1 MEVKELTCAYAY
13 HKLGTRCCA
22 INAATLALVNAG
34 IPMRDLVC
42 ACAAGC
48 IDGTPLLDL
57 NYVEDSAGGPDLPL
71 ALLPKSD
78 RITLLQMDSKL
89 PQDLFKQVSI
99 VFFFVKALQV
109 VALAIDGCKTINT
122 VMVDKIKEHATR
134 LIGARG
140 ATFVSALPDEQK
152 QQEIPDGS
160 VF

>member
-57 NYVEDSAGGPDLPL
+57 NYVGRQCWWTRFASSP
-71 ALLPKSD
+71 
-78 RITLLQMDSKL
+78 
-89 PQDLFKQVSI
+89 
-99 VFFFVKALQV
+99 
-109 VALAIDGCKTINT
+109 
-122 VMVDKIKEHATR
+122 AT
-134 LIGARG
+134 
-140 ATFVSALPDEQK
+140 K
-152 QQEIPDGS
+152 K
-160 VF
+160 